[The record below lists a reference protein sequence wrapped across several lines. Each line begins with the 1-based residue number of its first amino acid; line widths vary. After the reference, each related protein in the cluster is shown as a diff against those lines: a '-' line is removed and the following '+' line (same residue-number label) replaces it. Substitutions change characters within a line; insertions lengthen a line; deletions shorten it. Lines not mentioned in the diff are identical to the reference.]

1 MKMKKKKIG
10 FADAEVG
17 TQFVSDVTP
26 SQPIA
31 YAKQVYDETLAP
43 VGIAKLDASSFTI
56 ENISNQLNSQSPIAQ
71 AAADKLAIM
80 QESVPKEIKE
90 AEIKVSK
97 NLNPYVIA
105 LGVVV
110 GLLIIDKLIMKDA
123 TGN

>member
-1 MKMKKKKIG
+1 MKMKKNKIG

-17 TQFVSDVTP
+17 TEFVSDVTP
-26 SQPIA
+26 PQPIA
-31 YAKQVYDETLAP
+31 AAEQVYDETLAP
-43 VGIAKLDASSFTI
+43 MSIAKLDASSFTI
-56 ENISNQLNSQSPIAQ
+56 ENISNQLKSQSSIAQ

>member
-1 MKMKKKKIG
+1 MKIKKKKLG
-10 FADAEVG
+10 FVDISP
-17 TQFVSDVTP
+17 QFMSDVMPPEPVAATE
-26 SQPIA
+26 QI
-31 YAKQVYDETLAP
+31 YDETLSP
-43 VGIAKLDASSFTI
+43 VGIAPLDSSSFTI
-56 ENISNQLNSQSPIAQ
+56 ENISYQLKSQSPIAK
-71 AAADKLAIM
+71 AAAEKLATIEQSIS
-80 QESVPKEIKE
+80 QETQK

>member
-1 MKMKKKKIG
+1 MKMKKNKIG

-26 SQPIA
+26 PQPIA
-31 YAKQVYDETLAP
+31 AAEQVYDETLAP
-43 VGIAKLDASSFTI
+43 MSIAKLDASSFTI

>member
-1 MKMKKKKIG
+1 MKMKKKLG
-10 FADAEVG
+10 FIDGWENEEMV
-17 TQFVSDVTP
+17 VHDVMP
-26 SQPIA
+26 PEPIA
-31 YAKQVYDETLAP
+31 PAEQVYDETLAP
-43 VGIAKLDASSFTI
+43 MSIAKLDASSFTI
-56 ENISNQLNSQSPIAQ
+56 ENISQQLNSQSPIAQ
-71 AAADKLAIM
+71 AAAEKLATM
-80 QESVPKEIKE
+80 QESATKEIKQ

>member
-1 MKMKKKKIG
+1 MKKKLG
-10 FADAEVG
+10 FIDGWENEEMV
-17 TQFVSDVTP
+17 VHDVMP
-26 SQPIA
+26 PEPIA
-31 YAKQVYDETLAP
+31 PAEQVYDETLAP
-43 VGIAKLDASSFTI
+43 MSIAKLDASSFTI
-56 ENISNQLNSQSPIAQ
+56 ENISQQLNSQSPIAQ
-71 AAADKLAIM
+71 AAAEKLATM
-80 QESVPKEIKE
+80 QESATKEIKQ

>member
-1 MKMKKKKIG
+1 MKMKKNKIG

-17 TQFVSDVTP
+17 TEFESDVTP
-26 SQPIA
+26 PQPIA
-31 YAKQVYDETLAP
+31 AAEQVYDETLAP
-43 VGIAKLDASSFTI
+43 MSIAKLDASSFTI

>member
-1 MKMKKKKIG
+1 MKIKKKIG

-17 TQFVSDVTP
+17 TQFVSDVMP
-26 SQPIA
+26 PQPIVA
-31 YAKQVYDETLAP
+31 AEQVYDETLAP
-43 VGIAKLDASSFTI
+43 MSIAKLDASSFTI

>member
-1 MKMKKKKIG
+1 MKIKKKIG

-17 TQFVSDVTP
+17 TQFVSDVMP
-26 SQPIA
+26 PQPIA
-31 YAKQVYDETLAP
+31 PTEQIYDETLAP
-43 VGIAKLDASSFTI
+43 VGIAPWDSSRFTI
-56 ENISNQLNSQSPIAQ
+56 ENISYQLKSQSPIAK
-71 AAADKLAIM
+71 AAAEKLATIEQSIS
-80 QESVPKEIKE
+80 QETQK